1 MTSTETASAE
11 TIERA
16 RRIGREIT
24 GALSEHGFKTNSS
37 VRTWSASNVEELRRL
52 PKTSAILG
60 LIFTGG
66 GKPSDAAPHVTGYGA
81 QVVIVGDGVIVL
93 EVAEEQA

>member
-24 GALSEHGFKTNSS
+24 EALSGHGFKTNSS

-66 GKPSDAAPHVTGYGA
+66 GKPSVAAPHVTGYGA